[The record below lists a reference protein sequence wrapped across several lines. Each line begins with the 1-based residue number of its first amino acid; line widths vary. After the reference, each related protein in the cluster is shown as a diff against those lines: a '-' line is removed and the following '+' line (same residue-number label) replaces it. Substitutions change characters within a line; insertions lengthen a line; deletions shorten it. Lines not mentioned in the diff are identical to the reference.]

1 MIDKENENTTI
12 QDIIALIPAYNPDK
26 GMIDL
31 VEELSKHFAHIVI
44 VDDGCG
50 EAYAQIFEKV
60 SAYPQVKLLKHE
72 ENKGKGRAIKTGF
85 SYITEHYADAL
96 GVVTLDADGQHTV
109 ADTLKCCEKFRENP
123 EGIVFG
129 CRDFA
134 SDLQIPARSRF
145 GNRLTSR
152 LMKYFCDISLSDTQT
167 GLRVHSMSYLPQLLE
182 VTGERYEYEMNV
194 IFHLKEIEVPFTEVP
209 IEVIYLNNNEG
220 SHFNPIV
227 DSYKIYKVFFKFCIS
242 SFGSGILDYLL
253 FLLLTALLKEFATE
267 GSFALTYSIEISTV
281 VARICSGLFNYN
293 FNRKI
298 FQSREGVA
306 SSGSRYLLLWLVQMC
321 ISAMAVKGF
330 VMLAGGLEWLIKPL
344 VDPTLFFLSYKIQ
357 QKWVFRKKK

>member
-1 MIDKENENTTI
+1 
-12 QDIIALIPAYNPDK
+12 
-26 GMIDL
+26 
-31 VEELSKHFAHIVI
+31 
-44 VDDGCG
+44 
-50 EAYAQIFEKV
+50 
-60 SAYPQVKLLKHE
+60 
-72 ENKGKGRAIKTGF
+72 
-85 SYITEHYADAL
+85 
-96 GVVTLDADGQHTV
+96 
-109 ADTLKCCEKFRENP
+109 
-123 EGIVFG
+123 
-129 CRDFA
+129 
-134 SDLQIPARSRF
+134 
-145 GNRLTSR
+145 
-152 LMKYFCDISLSDTQT
+152 
-167 GLRVHSMSYLPQLLE
+167 
-182 VTGERYEYEMNV
+182 MNV

-242 SFGSGILDYLL
+242 SFGSAILDYLIFML
-253 FLLLTALLKEFATE
+253 MVALLGRFATE
-267 GSFALTYSIEISTV
+267 GSFALTYYIEISTV

-298 FQSREGVA
+298 FRSREGVA

-344 VDPTLFFLSYKIQ
+344 VDSTLFFLSYKIQ